1 MDISKSMLPV
11 TFTPSS
17 HIARIYLVFKML
29 ILIFCNISLHFST
42 HCLMV
47 NTQIF
52 VCRCFFQC
60 FFLANHLCLLKVHI
74 YQHSLMIKQKSGQ
87 SADLNC
93 IQLFLFDLFIDCFD
107 FPKSNHFITGSSW
120 ILIDYLM
127 AKLYRSLKMKMI
139 L

>member
-107 FPKSNHFITGSSW
+107 FPKSNHFITGSS
-120 ILIDYLM
+120 
-127 AKLYRSLKMKMI
+127 
-139 L
+139 